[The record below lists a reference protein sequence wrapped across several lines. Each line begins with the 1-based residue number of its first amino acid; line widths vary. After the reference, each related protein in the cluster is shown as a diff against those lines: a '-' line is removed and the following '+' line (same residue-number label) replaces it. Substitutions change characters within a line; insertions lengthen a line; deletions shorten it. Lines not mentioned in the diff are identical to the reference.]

1 MAFITKLGS
10 HAQSLPR
17 SPAGYTV
24 LEVGGG
30 SGRDVKYQK
39 ARITEDYL
47 GGCHT
52 VRIMDLLCDSSGKL
66 YIWQKENLQI
76 LINLGFT
83 HIK

>member
-30 SGRDVKYQK
+30 AEGTLNTRRRGSLRTIWEAVIQCESW
-39 ARITEDYL
+39 ICFVTLL
-47 GGCHT
+47 GNF
-52 VRIMDLLCDSSGKL
+52 IFGKRKT
-66 YIWQKENLQI
+66 YK
-76 LINLGFT
+76 F
-83 HIK
+83 